1 MICRMV
7 LVNGFL
13 LGLASGGAC
22 LAYCAPVLIPYLMG
36 EGRSIRGNALLVGG
50 FLGGRLVGYLAF
62 AVLAWAAHIAVG
74 EDLPCRALA
83 TGIVTIVL
91 AVLLIAYGFAEQREG
106 CRVRTTHHSSSCM
119 PKKRWCVVRT
129 LRHQNPWLAAVL
141 LGLLTGVSLCP
152 PFLLA
157 FGSAAQLPR
166 VWQSLLFFGA
176 FFVGTSV
183 YIVPLPLVG
192 LAGRHDAI
200 RTVGRLAAGVAGMLY
215 LYSGL
220 TNIIGAIS

>member
-1 MICRMV
+1 MV
-7 LVNGFL
+7 LTEGFL
-13 LGLASGGAC
+13 LGLAGGGAC
-22 LAYCAPVLIPYLMG
+22 LAYCAPVLIPYLVG

-62 AVLAWAAHIAVG
+62 AVLAWSAHITIVEG
-74 EDLPCRALA
+74 LPHRQII
-83 TGIVTIVL
+83 TGAITIVL
-91 AVLLIAYGFAEQREG
+91 AALLMVYGFAGQPRDCKAASAGGLLQRLY
-106 CRVRTTHHSSSCM
+106 
-119 PKKRWCVVRT
+119 
-129 LRHQNPWLAAVL
+129 LRSPWLVPVL

-166 VWQSLLFFGA
+166 LWQSVLFFGA

-192 LAGRHDAI
+192 MAGRHDAI
-200 RTVGRLAAGVAGMLY
+200 RIVGRLAAGVAGLLY
-215 LYSGL
+215 LYSGV
-220 TNIIGAIS
+220 TSIIAGIS

>member
-1 MICRMV
+1 MV

-13 LGLASGGAC
+13 LGIASGGAC

-50 FLGGRLVGYLAF
+50 FLGGRLVGYLTF
-62 AVLAWAAHIAVG
+62 ATLAWAAHLAIVEGLPHREIMTGAITIA
-74 EDLPCRALA
+74 
-83 TGIVTIVL
+83 L
-91 AVLLIAYGFAEQREG
+91 AVLLTIYGFWGR
-106 CRVRTTHHSSSCM
+106 SSNCKAASAGGLLN
-119 PKKRWCVVRT
+119 RLN
-129 LRHQNPWLAAVL
+129 LRSPWLVPVL

-166 VWQSLLFFGA
+166 LWQSVLFFGA

-192 LAGRHDAI
+192 FARRHDAI
-200 RTVGRLAAGVAGMLY
+200 RTVGRLAAGIAGMLY

-220 TNIIGAIS
+220 TSIVAAIS